1 MDAPRARG
9 ARAISSDQVGGDLPP
24 FVPLIGVDDILRRL
38 VADELSAGRLTPV
51 RRRRVERYAV
61 KMGLS
66 VHEARRLLES
76 CRDHAMIHGSA
87 TQRRNA
93 LRLMEPSS
101 RKIALAVRIAI
112 LLAAVIL
119 LDLLLIWWP

>member
-1 MDAPRARG
+1 MHARRARG

-38 VADELSAGRLTPV
+38 IADELSAGRLTPV